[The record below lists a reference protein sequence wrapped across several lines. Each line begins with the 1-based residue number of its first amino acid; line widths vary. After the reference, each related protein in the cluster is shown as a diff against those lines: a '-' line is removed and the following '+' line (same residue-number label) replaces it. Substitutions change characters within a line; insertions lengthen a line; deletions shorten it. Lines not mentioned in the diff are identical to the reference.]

1 MNLTLNKGVEVDT
14 IKNVVFDFGGVLLDW
29 NPRYFY
35 KSIFND
41 DQKMEYFLQN
51 IATSTWNAQMDKGR
65 SFEECMKELAEQYP
79 EYKDPIMLYRK
90 GWETM
95 LKGPIESG
103 MRVLDAVMNAQKFKV
118 YGLTNWSAETFPGT
132 FNKYK
137 FLQKFEGIVVS
148 GEEQM
153 IKPEKGIYLTLI
165 ERYNL
170 VPEETFFMDDNIQN
184 VETAL
189 SRGINAVQFTGTD
202 KNLEQIA
209 KILNIKI

>member
-1 MNLTLNKGVEVDT
+1 MDT

-65 SFEECMKELAEQYP
+65 SFEECMNELAEQYP

>member
-1 MNLTLNKGVEVDT
+1 MDT

-202 KNLEQIA
+202 KNLDQIA

>member
-1 MNLTLNKGVEVDT
+1 MDT

-51 IATSTWNAQMDKGR
+51 IATSIWNAQMDKGR

>member
-1 MNLTLNKGVEVDT
+1 MIHT
-14 IKNVVFDFGGVLLDW
+14 VFFCEKLILCAAFNHTTV
-29 NPRYFY
+29 
-35 KSIFND
+35 FND

>member
-1 MNLTLNKGVEVDT
+1 MDT

-148 GEEQM
+148 GDEQM

>member
-1 MNLTLNKGVEVDT
+1 MDT

-95 LKGPIESG
+95 LKGPSESG

>member
-1 MNLTLNKGVEVDT
+1 MDT

-90 GWETM
+90 CWETM
-95 LKGPIESG
+95 LKGPSESG

>member
-1 MNLTLNKGVEVDT
+1 MDT

-103 MRVLDAVMNAQKFKV
+103 MRVLDAVMNTQKFKV

>member
-1 MNLTLNKGVEVDT
+1 MDT

-103 MRVLDAVMNAQKFKV
+103 IRVLDAVMNAQKFKV
-118 YGLTNWSAETFPGT
+118 YGLTNWSAETFPST

>member
-1 MNLTLNKGVEVDT
+1 MDT

-103 MRVLDAVMNAQKFKV
+103 IRVLDAVMNAQKFKV

-137 FLQKFEGIVVS
+137 FLQKLEGIVVS

>member
-1 MNLTLNKGVEVDT
+1 MDT

-95 LKGPIESG
+95 LKGPIEPG

>member
-1 MNLTLNKGVEVDT
+1 MDT

-79 EYKDPIMLYRK
+79 DYKDPIMLYRK

>member
-1 MNLTLNKGVEVDT
+1 MDT

-79 EYKDPIMLYRK
+79 EYKEPIMLYRK

-202 KNLEQIA
+202 KNICCIVMLE
-209 KILNIKI
+209 

>member
-1 MNLTLNKGVEVDT
+1 MDT

-170 VPEETFFMDDNIQN
+170 VPEATFFMDDHIQN

>member
-1 MNLTLNKGVEVDT
+1 MDT

-65 SFEECMKELAEQYP
+65 SFEECMKERAEQYP

>member
-1 MNLTLNKGVEVDT
+1 MDT

-118 YGLTNWSAETFPGT
+118 YGLTNWSAETFPST

-137 FLQKFEGIVVS
+137 FIQKFEGIVVS

>member
-1 MNLTLNKGVEVDT
+1 MDT

-65 SFEECMKELAEQYP
+65 SFEECMKELAEKYP

>member
-1 MNLTLNKGVEVDT
+1 MDT

-103 MRVLDAVMNAQKFKV
+103 MRVLDAVMNAQKFKL

>member
-1 MNLTLNKGVEVDT
+1 MDT

-79 EYKDPIMLYRK
+79 EYKEPIMLYRK

-95 LKGPIESG
+95 LKCPIESG

>member
-1 MNLTLNKGVEVDT
+1 MDT

-95 LKGPIESG
+95 LKGPVESG
-103 MRVLDAVMNAQKFKV
+103 IRVLDAVMNAQKFKV

-189 SRGINAVQFTGTD
+189 IRGINAVQFTGTD

>member
-1 MNLTLNKGVEVDT
+1 MDT

-170 VPEETFFMDDNIQN
+170 VPEETVFMDDNIQN

>member
-1 MNLTLNKGVEVDT
+1 MDT

-29 NPRYFY
+29 NPRYFD

>member
-1 MNLTLNKGVEVDT
+1 MDT

-103 MRVLDAVMNAQKFKV
+103 MRVLDAVMNAKKFKV
-118 YGLTNWSAETFPGT
+118 YGLTNWSAETFPST

>member
-1 MNLTLNKGVEVDT
+1 MDT

-189 SRGINAVQFTGTD
+189 IRGINAVQFTGTD

>member
-1 MNLTLNKGVEVDT
+1 MDT

-118 YGLTNWSAETFPGT
+118 YGLTNWSAETFPST